1 MAVAQE
7 EHIAISTEDSV
18 LRIRFNRPDK
28 KNAITRDMYT
38 AMADAIAG
46 SNTDSSVR
54 VILIEGSEGCFT
66 SGNDLKDFMNAPTTG
81 DGSPVGRFLA
91 EASMAEKPLVA
102 AVTGIAIGIGTT
114 MLLHCDLAYAS
125 DKAKFH
131 MPFVSLGLVPEFGS
145 SLILPSLIG
154 QRRAAELLMLAKPFG
169 AGTALELG
177 FINAIHEDDEVVDA
191 AMDSARA
198 LAAMP
203 PSALRQTK
211 KLMRR
216 GFTEAIAE
224 QIREEAACF
233 AASLTGPEATEA
245 FQAFMEKR
253 KPDFSKFE

>member
-1 MAVAQE
+1 MAVTQQ
-7 EHIAISTEDSV
+7 EHIAISTEDAI

-38 AMADAIAG
+38 AMADAIAA
-46 SNTDSSVR
+46 SNTDKSIR

-91 EASMAEKPLVA
+91 EASTAEKPLVA
-102 AVTGIAIGIGTT
+102 AVTGIAVGIGTT

-125 DKAKFH
+125 EQAKFH
-131 MPFVSLGLVPEFGS
+131 MPFVNLGLVPEFGS

-154 QRRAAELLMLAKPFG
+154 QRRAAELLMLGKPFG
-169 AGTALELG
+169 PGTALELG
-177 FINAIHEDDEVVDA
+177 LINAIHEDAEVIDA
-191 AMDSARA
+191 AIDAARA
-198 LAAMP
+198 LAAQP

-211 KLMRR
+211 KLMKR
-216 GFTEAIAE
+216 GFLNGIAE
-224 QIREEAACF
+224 QIREEGDHF
-233 AASLTGPEATEA
+233 ATCLTGPEATEA

-253 KPDFSKFE
+253 KPDFSKFD